1 MSRQLLIAALVLV
14 CCCPAAAQDLTPVVV
29 EGQPLASNVQRLL
42 EALQF
47 LGTPLDAKTSEALK
61 SPLEKRDAA
70 LIQKLL
76 DPHVLVVI
84 DISPEA
90 RVKARRGP
98 AVARLQEGGYTPVL
112 LKILN
117 DSTSTAALRIASPQ
131 AGAVYSGGRAGDKV
145 GKVSKDHFLDVE
157 IFNKQPMTDKLSG
170 LEVEYAIALI
180 YSAESGKRE
189 ATLKFDIG
197 QGTQDL
203 GFRAEVPV
211 LFDIR
216 PAIRVKLEVS
226 DFDGTP
232 TVGRFTFTD
241 SLGRVYPPQAKR
253 LAPDFFFQQQVYRSH
268 NGIVLLPPGKLIM
281 TYGRGPEYRLL
292 TREVLV
298 PEKGS
303 HTIAVKLERWI
314 NPMDYGFYNG
324 DHHIHAAGCAHYTSP
339 TEGVFPEDMFLHVKG
354 EGMNVGCNLT
364 WGPCFD
370 FQRQF
375 FEPRPHKLSEPF
387 TLLRYDVEVSGFGSQ
402 ALGHVCLLNLRDM
415 DYPGSEGTK
424 TKGWPT
430 WTTPLMRWAKSQGA
444 FTGYAHSANGL
455 TGNPKAAA
463 ERKLAELDANKD
475 GQISKAEATG
485 LLPGTFTAI
494 DTNNDS
500 ALSLAEL
507 VDRHTKAF
515 DELPNLAIPEMNG
528 IGAQEI
534 CVTTAQGLCDFIS
547 AMDTKRVPEWN
558 IWYHIM
564 NCGYPLKASGETDF
578 PCISGSRVGMGR
590 VYVQLGKIDRID
602 YEAWCKGL
610 AEGRSYVSDGY
621 AHALSFTVNG
631 KSSGEKVE
639 TNAPTKATVKARVA
653 FAANI
658 ALGTAVGANAPEG
671 PTRKVELVVN
681 GQPVAS
687 RDVPADDKE
696 HDLSFTIPIERSSWV
711 ALRHYPQMHTNPVN
725 VIVNGQPIRA
735 SRQSAEWC
743 VAVIEQLWRA
753 RQNVI
758 APAERDEAQRTFE
771 RMIAVYRK
779 IAAESVS
786 P

>member
-1 MSRQLLIAALVLV
+1 MSRQLLIAVALFVWSGS
-14 CCCPAAAQDLTPVVV
+14 AAAQDLTPVVV
-29 EGQPLASNVQRLL
+29 EGQPLAGNVQRLL

-47 LGTPLDAKTSEALK
+47 LGTPLDDKTADALK
-61 SPLEKRDAA
+61 TPLQKRDAA

-98 AVARLQEGGYTPVL
+98 AAARLQEGGYTPVL

-117 DSTSTAALRIASPQ
+117 DSTSTAPLRIASPQ
-131 AGAVYSGGRAGDKV
+131 AGPVFAGGRAGDKG

-157 IFNKQPMTDKLSG
+157 VFTKQPLTDKLSG

-241 SLGRVYPPQAKR
+241 GLGRVYPPQAKR
-253 LAPDFFFQQQVYRSH
+253 LAPDFFFQQQVYRNH
-268 NGIVLLPPGKLIM
+268 NGIVLLPPGELTM

-292 TREVLV
+292 SKKVLI

-303 HTIAVKLERWI
+303 HTIAVKMERWI

-375 FEPRPHKLSEPF
+375 FEPRPHKLSEPL

-475 GQISKAEATG
+475 GKISKAEATG
-485 LLPGTFTAI
+485 LLPGTFESI
-494 DTNNDS
+494 DSNNDN
-500 ALSLAEL
+500 ALSLGEL
-507 VDRHTKAF
+507 ADRHTKAF

-558 IWYHIM
+558 CWYHIM

-590 VYVQLGKIDRID
+590 VYVQLGQIDRID
-602 YEAWCKGL
+602 YENWCKGL

-621 AHALSFTVNG
+621 AHALRFTVNG
-631 KSSGEKVE
+631 KSTGEKVE
-639 TNAPTKATVKARVA
+639 MTEPSKATIKARVA
-653 FAANI
+653 FASSI

-671 PTRKVELVVN
+671 PTRKVELIVN
-681 GQPVAS
+681 GLPVAS
-687 RDVPADDKE
+687 REVPADDKE
-696 HDLSFTIPIERSSWV
+696 HDLNFAIPIERSSWV
-711 ALRHYPQMHTNPVN
+711 ALRHFPQMHTNPVN
-725 VIVNGQPIRA
+725 VIVDGKPIRA
-735 SRQSAEWC
+735 SRKSAEWC
-743 VAVIEQLWRA
+743 AAVIEQLWRA

-758 APAERDEAQRTFE
+758 APPERDEAQRTFE

-779 IAAESVS
+779 IAEESVS